1 MLYFV
6 VIVVTAALL
15 FALTK
20 QKLKLNKDAIY
31 IDQLRLA
38 QTADLIGFGFFVLF
52 VCLFVCF
59 ALLLFCFLEIKIM
72 MRIGLR
78 RWKEVL

>member
-1 MLYFV
+1 MLYFVVV

-31 IDQLRLA
+31 ID
-38 QTADLIGFGFFVLF
+38 
-52 VCLFVCF
+52 
-59 ALLLFCFLEIKIM
+59 
-72 MRIGLR
+72 
-78 RWKEVL
+78 